1 MKEDGT
7 SRARGTTFPLEL
19 YFRYT
24 AFFPSHRHRAAA
36 CAHRCTTLHHPAA
49 PPQGPGDTPPPCHVC
64 FVLLRGGKSENVS
77 RENDATVLVRVAI
90 VTCDCIVTCHI
101 VNCDSDSLI
110 ASSALLTGQLVSR
123 RALQAALGT
132 LREEQRVSGLTAQ
145 HRRGDHPIRA
155 GARGLY
161 GGLSALVASCTA
173 RVCTGAHAY
182 TALLVELRCSGV
194 T

>member
-1 MKEDGT
+1 M
-7 SRARGTTFPLEL
+7 
-19 YFRYT
+19 
-24 AFFPSHRHRAAA
+24 
-36 CAHRCTTLHHPAA
+36 
-49 PPQGPGDTPPPCHVC
+49 C